1 MSTYSF
7 QHTTK
12 TISFY
17 IISKLQTKPMTK
29 KATTTK
35 TASMD
40 ALSFGSH
47 NETVNQG
54 KKTAYE
60 QKLGVC
66 VCLYECICMHL
77 PFLSL
82 SFSSLHPHSLRNI
95 DKMCTHKNHFTTR
108 QKKKVA
114 GFHCCYK
121 MPYGSVICCLSHTL
135 FTVHS
140 YRSCVKWLGVWIFIH
155 NIHACWNCNNNAL
168 HGVALEPTYMHTIHS
183 LTLASPKCVEHV
195 WRVLGVCVWKK
206 ERNKE
211 RKKEW
216 HGKRKRALLNNP

>member
-29 KATTTK
+29 KATTTT

-66 VCLYECICMHL
+66 VCVYECICMHL

-108 QKKKVA
+108 QKKRWRASIVA
-114 GFHCCYK
+114 IKCRTV
-121 MPYGSVICCLSHTL
+121 PLSA
-135 FTVHS
+135 V
-140 YRSCVKWLGVWIFIH
+140 
-155 NIHACWNCNNNAL
+155 
-168 HGVALEPTYMHTIHS
+168 S
-183 LTLASPKCVEHV
+183 LTLSSLFIHIV
-195 WRVLGVCVWKK
+195 RVLSGWVFEFSFITYTHVETVSTMLYMESHWNRHICIQYT
-206 ERNKE
+206 R
-211 RKKEW
+211 
-216 HGKRKRALLNNP
+216 